1 MRKARHQT
9 VTKVWHNPEIQS
21 FPRRSE
27 PALSARP
34 APSRHKIEPDHKKDG
49 GRHRAALE
57 ALFTPK
63 ADPKSP
69 LSAQSNENSGPQSRG
84 GTAPKSERSQGRI
97 VLPSQP
103 AQTDPLMEERKR
115 LLSKLLVAE
124 GRPKI
129 SKAAAEFLR
138 AGFDFPVDQDVYLQL
153 LEHNDDHYVRSAID
167 GLSSLLAAEEPK
179 RRAILESRLRR
190 IEEYA
195 EEADTRKAADQLL
208 RKLAVGRTQSA
219 GQAGRSTRDSEAS

>member
-1 MRKARHQT
+1 MRKARQQT
-9 VTKVWHNPEIQS
+9 VTKVWHNPEIQT
-21 FPRRSE
+21 FARRSE
-27 PALSARP
+27 PAF
-34 APSRHKIEPDHKKDG
+34 PSRSNSAQKRQEPEGQRDG

-57 ALFTPK
+57 ALFSPRP
-63 ADPKSP
+63 DQKS
-69 LSAQSNENSGPQSRG
+69 SAPQNNEITGPSSRG
-84 GTAPKSERSQGRI
+84 GASAPKSERAQGRI
-97 VLPSQP
+97 VPSSQP
-103 AQTDPLMEERKR
+103 VQADPLSEERKR

-153 LEHNDDHYVRSAID
+153 LEHSDDQYVRSAID
-167 GLSSLLAAEEPK
+167 GLSALLAAEEPK
-179 RRAILESRLRR
+179 RRAVLESRLRR

-208 RKLAVGRTQSA
+208 RKLAGSRAAAAPATRA
-219 GQAGRSTRDSEAS
+219 ARDSEAQ